1 MAIRITGGAARGRQ
15 LRVPSG
21 PVRPTQD
28 RVRAAIFSM
37 LSGRLERA
45 CVLDLYAGTG
55 ALGLEAWSRG
65 ASLVAWVERDR
76 RIYDNLRGNVESI
89 IGRAPAWSLP
99 QLTSPAGA
107 VCVCDDVL
115 HFLDSRPGRRGA
127 MMFDLV
133 LADPPYDRSGA
144 NIKKILPALA
154 QGDILESDAWLV
166 LEQARGL
173 EPVASPDWN
182 LVRDRCYGET
192 RICMYRRA
200 GAGE

>member
-37 LSGRLERA
+37 LIGRLDRA
-45 CVLDLYAGTG
+45 RVLDLYAGTG

-65 ASLVAWVERDR
+65 ASLAVWVERDR
-76 RIYDNLRGNVESI
+76 RIYANLRGNVEM
-89 IGRAPAWSLP
+89 
-99 QLTSPAGA
+99 LTGGGAGA

-115 HFLDSRPGRRGA
+115 RFLAGRPGRDA

-144 NIKKILPALA
+144 GIKKLLPALA
-154 QGDILESDAWLV
+154 QGGMLESNAWLV

-173 EPVASPDWN
+173 EPVASPDWD

-192 RICMYRRA
+192 RICIYRRA